1 MKNILENYFNFNE
14 EGDFKVLT
22 SMLTRVRELH
32 WWQKKLR
39 GPLWLIPDSVF
50 EGSASILIILAGF
63 SSYFTLL
70 SSCFYLVVSFFAKLQ
85 GEFVTLTSTWWQ
97 VNTLMSSFENE
108 EIFHFCFYTTPL
120 FTLYLIHLTF
130 VICWSCLLGSCHG
143 QQIQR
148 IWLQEFEYLH

>member
-1 MKNILENYFNFNE
+1 
-14 EGDFKVLT
+14 
-22 SMLTRVRELH
+22 MLTRVRELH

-130 VICWSCLLGSCHG
+130 VICWSCLLGLKTNTKNL
-143 QQIQR
+143 ITR
-148 IWLQEFEYLH
+148 IWVSSLVWLGKLMNLYNVVFG

>member
-1 MKNILENYFNFNE
+1 
-14 EGDFKVLT
+14 
-22 SMLTRVRELH
+22 MLTRVRELH

-70 SSCFYLVVSFFAKLQ
+70 SSCFHLVVSFFAKLQ

-130 VICWSCLLGSCHG
+130 DICWSCLLGFLDKTNTKNL
-143 QQIQR
+143 ITR
-148 IWLQEFEYLH
+148 IWVSSLVWLGKLMNLYNVVFG